1 MKKYV
6 IFIFALIFMFSFLK
20 GETKMA
26 DVTGDGVDDEIKI
39 GEQSVVV
46 INGATGT
53 RHIVVSGEEGLYT
66 VQINDYCSSMQG
78 KEIAIVICPGAAC
91 WTEIY
96 GFKINQFKKVSEMLP
111 GIVTLDEE
119 GNLIGYRRHLWEG
132 GQAYVPCPIREEKK
146 LLKALPIK
154 KEIAKTIVIDAGKT
168 KDITYTISGKTLVVC
183 FAAVKEKDVIISL
196 RDEGGSLVASQK
208 INPTTAFI
216 GGGYTPADE
225 EVTLTIDNS
234 YSVITPKVVYYV
246 IDQYEYK
253 PSKEELD
260 AAVRSNMH
268 IVQLSVELYSTE
280 NEGVYPRAVSNFLHL
295 LPSSFI
301 NPVDPDILPVVD
313 DTKGKPGQV
322 CYIYDS
328 KTGKYKIYGFDAD
341 GKRLS
346 LVISNER

>member
-6 IFIFALIFMFSFLK
+6 IFIFALIFIFSFLK
-20 GETKMA
+20 GETKMV

-46 INGATGT
+46 INGATGKRYT
-53 RHIVVSGEEGLYT
+53 VISGEEFL
-66 VQINDYCSSMQG
+66 SSVNVNNYHSGIKG
-78 KEIAIVICPGAAC
+78 KEIAVVICPGADY

-96 GFKINQFKKVSEMLP
+96 GFINNQFKKVSEMLP
-111 GIVTLDEE
+111 GQVVISADGSLV
-119 GNLIGYRRHLWEG
+119 GFRRHLWEG
-132 GQAYVPCPIREEKK
+132 GEAYVPCPIREEKK

-183 FAAVKEKDVIISL
+183 FATVKEKDVIISL
-196 RDEGGSLVASQK
+196 RDKGGSLVASQK

-260 AAVRSNMH
+260 AAIRSNMH
-268 IVQLSVELYSTE
+268 IVQLSVEDYATR
-280 NEGVYPRAVSNFLHL
+280 NEGVFPQVVSDFLHL

-313 DTKGKPGQV
+313 GTKGKPGQV

-328 KTGKYKIYGFDAD
+328 KTEKYKIYGFDAD
-341 GKRLS
+341 GKQLALVLS
-346 LVISNER
+346 Y